1 MVTYHK
7 LPRLHGFEGNIYG
20 TPSFTCTIPSL
31 EGASVWASDSSTQWL
46 IVVTLICVRLHESL
60 LKTIVTGISPQ
71 MHFHFRFG
79 DTVTR
84 FQVKQSFCS
93 QLCHYASMAVAT
105 IEADE
110 AVASSVFVQIMGT
123 SLKKVLVRII
133 LAIFGHFASSDFKV
147 WLRWW
152 LQQFCKYILHWMR
165 IWAFAQKWL
174 VIPWTRA
181 ALAVPC
187 TYVDLCNR
195 RDRHCDIVASAGYR
209 YIRQKSP
216 LQKGNLWK

>member
-46 IVVTLICVRLHESL
+46 IVVNLICVRLRESL
-60 LKTIVTGISPQ
+60 FKTIVTGIFPQ
-71 MHFHFRFG
+71 VHFHFCFG

-93 QLCHYASMAVAT
+93 QYATM
-105 IEADE
+105 
-110 AVASSVFVQIMGT
+110 
-123 SLKKVLVRII
+123 
-133 LAIFGHFASSDFKV
+133 
-147 WLRWW
+147 

-165 IWAFAQKWL
+165 KWAFARKWL

-187 TYVDLCNR
+187 TYVDAALWHCCVR
-195 RDRHCDIVASAGYR
+195 RLSLYPSKITTTKR
-209 YIRQKSP
+209 
-216 LQKGNLWK
+216 